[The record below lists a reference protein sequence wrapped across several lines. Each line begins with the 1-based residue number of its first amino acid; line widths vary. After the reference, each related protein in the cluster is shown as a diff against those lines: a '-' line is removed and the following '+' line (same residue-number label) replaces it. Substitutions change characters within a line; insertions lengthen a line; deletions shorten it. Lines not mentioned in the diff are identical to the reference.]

1 MYYSRHLSQQMYRV
15 RAEKRAVRDCSHA
28 MGIRTE
34 EDILVRTD
42 FDHRYGRVHKVHSNM
57 AVDTVW
63 ANIEV
68 LQVDL
73 EAEAY

>member
-1 MYYSRHLSQQMYRV
+1 
-15 RAEKRAVRDCSHA
+15 

-42 FDHRYGRVHKVHSNM
+42 FGHRYGRVHKVHSYI
-57 AVDTVW
+57 AVDNVW

-68 LQVDL
+68 LQVDY

>member
-57 AVDTVW
+57 AVDVW

-68 LQVDL
+68 LQVDF

>member
-1 MYYSRHLSQQMYRV
+1 M
-15 RAEKRAVRDCSHA
+15 
-28 MGIRTE
+28 E

-42 FDHRYGRVHKVHSNM
+42 FDHRNGRVQEIHSYI

-68 LQVDL
+68 LQVDF